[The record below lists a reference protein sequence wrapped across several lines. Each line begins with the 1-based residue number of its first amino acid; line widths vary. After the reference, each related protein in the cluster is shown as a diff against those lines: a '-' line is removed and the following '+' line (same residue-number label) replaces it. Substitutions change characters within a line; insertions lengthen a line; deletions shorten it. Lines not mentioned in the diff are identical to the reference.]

1 MFSDAKSKT
10 SKIKGRKPLWL
21 AIVVV
26 IVWMSISSFT
36 GPLFGKLSTVQEN
49 NNSSFLPEDS
59 VATRAANA
67 ITKFSDSANDQIPAL
82 VLFTGEVTPE
92 KIALV
97 ESFAQTL
104 GSKILVHSDGE
115 LLKDANGTLFIK

>member
-1 MFSDAKSKT
+1 MFSGSKSET

-26 IVWMSISSFT
+26 IFWMSISSFT

-59 VATRAANA
+59 VAFGVLLDTMIVRS
-67 ITKFSDSANDQIPAL
+67 ILVPAL
-82 VLFTGEVTPE
+82 VHEIGPKVWWPSKLQFT
-92 KIALV
+92 
-97 ESFAQTL
+97 
-104 GSKILVHSDGE
+104 SK
-115 LLKDANGTLFIK
+115 

>member
-49 NNSSFLPEDS
+49 NNSTFLPEDS
-59 VATRAANA
+59 VEVLLMAFSMVTFPLDA
-67 ITKFSDSANDQIPAL
+67 IVKSPPVTLTLLPLMLMFS
-82 VLFTGEVTPE
+82 V
-92 KIALV
+92 
-97 ESFAQTL
+97 
-104 GSKILVHSDGE
+104 
-115 LLKDANGTLFIK
+115 